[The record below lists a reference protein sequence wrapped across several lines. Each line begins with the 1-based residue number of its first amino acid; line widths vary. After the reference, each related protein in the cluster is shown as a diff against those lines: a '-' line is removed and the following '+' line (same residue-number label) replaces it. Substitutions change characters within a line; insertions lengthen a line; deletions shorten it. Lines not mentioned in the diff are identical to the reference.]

1 MDLNLNTYLTTHSSY
16 VAFHMNISS
25 EIPHNTKS
33 SSKSGQ
39 AISTTGLS
47 REVRKKELSID
58 QAVRILKRNFRT
70 YVRRQGILSSAAL
83 SDYKL
88 LCKRDI
94 VEGMPKAADGKTSVY
109 LPESHPEIVLKESGL
124 YSKQRYCQMYLIRK
138 ELKKLGCSHLI
149 VPRALPVE
157 GFLIEERLPIT
168 ANSFDNMGLYWLQP
182 EIFDEAVREMV
193 KISAELD
200 LTSDILDLR
209 RHPLSKNAGVDYFV
223 RYDNLPLY
231 KVSIDG
237 VEQGRIG
244 LIDLE
249 HAKPTDDKTLI
260 SLARLFPLHYDII
273 KDEADRCGISCD
285 DELLKMAANDGHKYL
300 ASGFADH
307 YQWLQ
312 EKNVLSSSREW
323 SIELSPQRMVE
334 INNAVVTELLS
345 MNEGKTIS
353 RGHIFDPVNVPAGFL
368 KDGVKSAEK
377 LAQAITIRILE
388 NFNKQIEG
396 IYYQHIHGK
405 TSAEVAGI
413 NLVKL
418 RTYFDKKDKITS
430 RAQYIFLDSCD
441 FNTELFK
448 CYFWLIDGVVM
459 AEKLADVIFA
469 ELAKGQEI
477 FHYDPTNYAGSSRYS
492 WIRY

>member
-1 MDLNLNTYLTTHSSY
+1 
-16 VAFHMNISS
+16 MNISNVT
-25 EIPHNTKS
+25 PHNTIS
-33 SSKSGQ
+33 SPESGQ
-39 AISTTGLS
+39 AVAIPGLS
-47 REVRKKELSID
+47 REVEKKELSID
-58 QAVRILKRNFRT
+58 QAVRILKRNFRKF
-70 YVRRQGILSSAAL
+70 VRRQGILSSAAL
-83 SDYKL
+83 SDYKS

-94 VEGMPKAADGKTSVY
+94 TEGMPMADAGKTRVY
-109 LPESHPEIVLKESGL
+109 LPESYPEIVLKESGL

-138 ELKKLGCSHLI
+138 GLKELECSHLM

-168 ANSFDNMGLYWLQP
+168 VDSFDNMGLYWLQP
-182 EIFDEAVREMV
+182 ELFDEAVREMV
-193 KISAELD
+193 KISAQWD
-200 LTSDILDLR
+200 LTSDILDYR
-209 RHPLSKNAGVDYFV
+209 QHPLSKNAGVECYV

-249 HAKPTDDKTLI
+249 HADSPHDKTLI
-260 SLARLFPLHYDII
+260 NLARLFPLHYDII

-285 DELLKMAANDGHKYL
+285 DELLKMAADDGNKYFVY
-300 ASGFADH
+300 GFADH

-334 INNAVVTELLS
+334 INKAVVTELLS
-345 MNEGKTIS
+345 MNKGKTIS
-353 RGHIFDPVNVPAGFL
+353 RGRDFDPVNVPAGFL
-368 KDGVKSAEK
+368 KGGVESAEK
-377 LAQAITIRILE
+377 LAHAITTKILE

-396 IYYQHIHGK
+396 SYYQYTHSK
-405 TSAEVAGI
+405 TSAKAAGI

-430 RAQYIFLDSCD
+430 RAQFIFVDSD
-441 FNTELFK
+441 HFNTELFK

-459 AEKLADVIFA
+459 VEKLADVIFA

-477 FHYDPTNYAGSSRYS
+477 FHYDQTNYGGCLRYS